1 MCAVHGVGRVF
12 SPLDQELELLEGE
25 YTPQVYG
32 WMARLSGWMPFTAAA
47 KMTTALLGV
56 AVSEP
61 TARRV
66 GEAVGAAY
74 VARQSEQ
81 TAALERDAP
90 PAPAGAARMVV
101 STDGAMVPLL
111 HGEWGEVRT
120 LAIGALVKRV
130 KHGQTR
136 RRRSTPAPAAGTPQ
150 TATAAPSVKK
160 TAAKQTAG
168 QAGKEAP
175 AAEEMHTVDISYFS
189 RFTTA
194 AAFTHLALVETHHRG
209 LENAGAVAAVMDGA
223 DWLQQF
229 ADYHCPKAVRILDF
243 AHAAQ
248 HIAAVA
254 QALWSQ
260 DSTDPVANPV
270 ANPVADPGADPGADP
285 VAWTQ
290 HWKES
295 LQAKGPRPL
304 LAELRRLR
312 KLYPDNE
319 PLRTNYAYLKKRQ
332 AQLQYPRFRQQGWP
346 IGSGMVESAN
356 KLVVEARL
364 KGAGMHWQRGHVDAM
379 LALRNLLCNDR
390 WEQEW
395 PHIKARLV
403 AQTQH
408 RRFPACRKRLQAVQ
422 LQEREAAL
430 AAQHAQY
437 VALHPEWLAE
447 PQPLQQPDPP
457 LPPTPKSAKP
467 ARDHPW
473 RHSPIGKARFK

>member
-1 MCAVHGVGRVF
+1 
-12 SPLDQELELLEGE
+12 
-25 YTPQVYG
+25 
-32 WMARLSGWMPFTAAA
+32 MPFAAAA
-47 KMTTALLGV
+47 KLTAALLGV

-61 TARRV
+61 TVRRV

-74 VARQSEQ
+74 VALQSEQ

-101 STDGAMVPLL
+101 SADGAMVPLL

-120 LAIGALVKRV
+120 VAIGVVVKRT
-130 KHGQTR
+130 KHCAPK
-136 RRRSTPAPAAGTPQ
+136 RRRSTPAPAAGTTQ
-150 TATAAPSVKK
+150 TTTAKAPPKKKRAKQLAAP
-160 TAAKQTAG
+160 AG
-168 QAGKEAP
+168 QAAP
-175 AAEEMHTVDISYFS
+175 AAEEMHTVNISYFS

-194 AAFTHLALVETHHRG
+194 ETFTHLALVETHHRS
-209 LENAGAVAAVMDGA
+209 LENAGEVAAVMDGA
-223 DWLQQF
+223 DWLQLLT
-229 ADYHCPKAVRILDF
+229 DYHCPKALRILDF

-248 HIAAVA
+248 HIAEVT

-260 DSTDPVANPV
+260 TSQTSQTS
-270 ANPVADPGADPGADP
+270 ADIL
-285 VAWTQ
+285 AWTQ
-290 HWKES
+290 QWTDS
-295 LQAKGPRPL
+295 LLAKGPRPL

-332 AQLQYPRFRQQGWP
+332 AQLQYPRFRRQGWP
-346 IGSGMVESAN
+346 IDSGMVESAN

-395 PHIKARLV
+395 PHIKTRLV
-403 AQTQH
+403 TQAQH
-408 RRFPACRKRLQAVQ
+408 RRFPACQKRLETVQ
-422 LQEREAAL
+422 MQEQEAAL
-430 AAQHAQY
+430 AAQHAQF
-437 VALHPEWLAE
+437 VALHPAWLADQ
-447 PQPLQQPDPP
+447 PPLQPP
-457 LPPTPKSAKP
+457 APTPRSAKP

-473 RHSPIGKARFK
+473 RHSPIGKARFKQYPKS

>member
-1 MCAVHGVGRVF
+1 MCAVHAVGRVF
-12 SPLDQELELLEGE
+12 PPLDQELELLEGE

-32 WMARLSGWMPFTAAA
+32 WLARLSGWMPFAAAA
-47 KMTTALLGV
+47 KLTAALLGV

-61 TARRV
+61 TVRRV

-74 VARQSEQ
+74 VALQSEQ
-81 TAALERDAP
+81 TAKLERDAP

-101 STDGAMVPLL
+101 SADGAMVPLL

-120 LAIGALVKRV
+120 LAIGVVVKRA
-130 KHGQTR
+130 KPR
-136 RRRSTPAPAAGTPQ
+136 SAKRRRSTPAPAADTPQ
-150 TATAAPSVKK
+150 TTTPKAPPQKQRAKQLAAP
-160 TAAKQTAG
+160 AG
-168 QAGKEAP
+168 QAAP
-175 AAEEMHTVDISYFS
+175 AAEEMHTVNISYFS

-194 AAFTHLALVETHHRG
+194 EAFTHLALVETHHRG
-209 LENAGAVAAVMDGA
+209 LENAGEVAAVMDGA
-223 DWLQQF
+223 DWLQQLT
-229 ADYHCPKAVRILDF
+229 DYHCPKALRILDF

-248 HIAAVA
+248 HIAEVA

-260 DSTDPVANPV
+260 TSQTSQTS
-270 ANPVADPGADPGADP
+270 ADIL
-285 VAWTQ
+285 AWTQ
-290 HWKES
+290 QWTES

-312 KLYPDNE
+312 KLYPDNK

-395 PHIKARLV
+395 PHIKTRLV
-403 AQTQH
+403 TQAQR
-408 RRFPACRKRLQAVQ
+408 RRFPACQKRLETVQ
-422 LQEREAAL
+422 RQEQKAAI
-430 AAQHAQY
+430 AAQHAQF
-437 VALHPEWLAE
+437 VALHPEWLAA
-447 PQPLQQPDPP
+447 PQPSQQPDPSP
-457 LPPTPKSAKP
+457 PPTPRSAKP
-467 ARDHPW
+467 APDHPW
-473 RHSPIGKARFK
+473 RHSPIGKARFKQFPKS